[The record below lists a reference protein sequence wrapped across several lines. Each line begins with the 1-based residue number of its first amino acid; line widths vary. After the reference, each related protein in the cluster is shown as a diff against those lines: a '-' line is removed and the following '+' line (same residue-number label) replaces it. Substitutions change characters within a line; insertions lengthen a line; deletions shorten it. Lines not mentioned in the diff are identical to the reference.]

1 MAARVVAV
9 GTLKG
14 GTGKTTLAVNVAAA
28 LAARHRAVI
37 LIDADAQGTAAHW
50 CGLGA
55 LPVRCEA
62 MPLEYQAGAERWA
75 ARVTALR
82 ASAELLVIDCPPH
95 VGIGSSAAFLVADL
109 VLVPVGASGA
119 DLLATQRTLE
129 LVHEA
134 QQVRRDSRPGCLLV
148 PSRIDRRTAAGREI
162 EAALKPYG
170 ETIGPAIGQRAA
182 FVDAFTTGQWV
193 GAYAPDSKAHEEIT
207 ALTAAAERKLR

>member
-1 MAARVVAV
+1 MAARVLVV

-14 GTGKTTLAVNVAAA
+14 GTGKTTLAVNLAAA
-28 LAARHRAVI
+28 LAARHRVV

-50 CGLGA
+50 CGLGS
-55 LPVRCEA
+55 LPMQCEA
-62 MPLEYQAGAERWA
+62 LPLEYQAGAERWA

-82 ASAELLVIDCPPH
+82 HDADVLVIDCPPH
-95 VGIGSSAAFLVADL
+95 VGVGSSAAFLVADL

-129 LVHEA
+129 LVRAAREE
-134 QQVRRDSRPGCLLV
+134 RGDGKPGCLLV

-162 EAALKPYG
+162 ETALKPYG
-170 ETIGPAIGQRAA
+170 EAIGPAIGQRAA

-193 GAYAPDSKAHEEIT
+193 GTYAPDSKAHEEIM
-207 ALTAAAERKLR
+207 ALTATVGRKLK